1 MSAWYFKLGMSK
13 TTFLICSAYPQIKH
27 SNENKIHPS
36 PSCYGSSPQ
45 TPFPHLAAYLKLS
58 DILIISFFV
67 DALLSANQKKK
78 KHPRGSVFTI
88 TLNPIFFSIVVT
100 THNSDSNCVQLH
112 SSKVLLTCPLP
123 SSRSLSLWQHS

>member
-67 DALLSANQKKK
+67 DALLSANQKKTSQRFCVHN
-78 KHPRGSVFTI
+78 HPKSN
-88 TLNPIFFSIVVT
+88 LFFY
-100 THNSDSNCVQLH
+100 
-112 SSKVLLTCPLP
+112 
-123 SSRSLSLWQHS
+123 RSHHPQQ